1 MLRQGAQGG
10 SFDGRGL
17 RHAAERF
24 LDWSATGGGLKGLDA
39 LGKAVDAANVAA
51 DRLTAFG
58 KALEGT
64 TCPG

>member
-1 MLRQGAQGG
+1 MVAAYG
-10 SFDGRGL
+10 D
-17 RHAAERF
+17 AAERF
-24 LDWSATGGGLKGLDA
+24 LDWSTTGGGLKGLDA

-64 TCPG
+64 TCPA